1 MDLSLLDDIN
11 NNMLNHIYSDHKN
24 TKKYKG
30 RLIAVDGSQLNLNK
44 NLHKEGFTLSKNLN
58 YCKTRLGS
66 LFEIDKGIPIN
77 YHLSETL
84 NERDILISQLD
95 YVNKGDTLIMDGG
108 YYSNKLINILID
120 REINFIFRTPSSNL
134 FAKSYINDNNLFN
147 LTTPN
152 KTISCKVVKYIK
164 DKDSVYL
171 LTNLI
176 DTTAKKL
183 KNNYMSRWE
192 VETDFRKLKYDVLYN
207 NIRSKTKKQLMIDIK
222 ILNFIS
228 ILLGQIENA
237 CKVKDGSKINT
248 KNAIELLYTN
258 LLKMLLYKKM
268 TKENLSKIYT
278 IINVIA
284 TTVEL
289 IRKNRYHE
297 RRRIS
302 PSTKWNIN
310 GNRYGFG

>member
-1 MDLSLLDDIN
+1 M
-11 NNMLNHIYSDHKN
+11 
-24 TKKYKG
+24 
-30 RLIAVDGSQLNLNK
+30 
-44 NLHKEGFTLSKNLN
+44 
-58 YCKTRLGS
+58 
-66 LFEIDKGIPIN
+66 
-77 YHLSETL
+77 
-84 NERDILISQLD
+84 
-95 YVNKGDTLIMDGG
+95 
-108 YYSNKLINILID
+108 
-120 REINFIFRTPSSNL
+120 
-134 FAKSYINDNNLFN
+134 
-147 LTTPN
+147 
-152 KTISCKVVKYIK
+152 
-164 DKDSVYL
+164 YL

-176 DTTAKKL
+176 DTSAKKL

-192 VETDFRKLKYDVLYN
+192 VETDFRKLKYDILYN

-248 KNAIELLYTN
+248 KNTIELLYTN

-297 RRRIS
+297 RR
-302 PSTKWNIN
+302 
-310 GNRYGFG
+310 

>member
-1 MDLSLLDDIN
+1 MNCIKTKIRFIANNINDSIKTCNDKFIKRVNKNKSKQLTLTDLIFTSSHLVHSSSYSISNSHLKIDGNKSVSNQSINKRRKNMDLSLLDDIN

-44 NLHKEGFTLSKNLN
+44 NLHKEGFALSKNLN

-134 FAKSYINDNNLFN
+134 FAKSYINDNKLFN
-147 LTTPN
+147 LSTSN
-152 KTISCKVVKYIK
+152 KTISCKI
-164 DKDSVYL
+164 
-171 LTNLI
+171 
-176 DTTAKKL
+176 
-183 KNNYMSRWE
+183 
-192 VETDFRKLKYDVLYN
+192 
-207 NIRSKTKKQLMIDIK
+207 
-222 ILNFIS
+222 
-228 ILLGQIENA
+228 
-237 CKVKDGSKINT
+237 
-248 KNAIELLYTN
+248 
-258 LLKMLLYKKM
+258 
-268 TKENLSKIYT
+268 
-278 IINVIA
+278 
-284 TTVEL
+284 
-289 IRKNRYHE
+289 H
-297 RRRIS
+297 
-302 PSTKWNIN
+302 
-310 GNRYGFG
+310 